1 MVQRWTKLDTHA
13 LVDFIRSTEQSGDN
27 RHSLPES
34 VQFATRKNKPGHVTP
49 RSNDVPPRKPFSSFL
64 CLFFVSRI
72 FFVPSLF
79 FPHLNTPFKDP
90 RGKKLY
96 FVYTRHERYYKREN
110 VFLCGEFYGVPF
122 FCIIEHA
129 EEIEIENLKNL
140 YYKKKKSYFTRRNEE
155 NSSFRRISSSSD
167 IYGK

>member
-1 MVQRWTKLDTHA
+1 MTFQIYDNCMDPAVGPTRWTKLDTHA

-27 RHSLPES
+27 RHSLPET

-49 RSNDVPPRKPFSSFL
+49 RSNDIPPRKPFSSFL

-72 FFVPSLF
+72 FLVSSLF
-79 FPHLNTPFKDP
+79 SPHLNTPFKDP

-110 VFLCGEFYGVPF
+110 VFLQNFTEFLSF
-122 FCIIEHA
+122 A
-129 EEIEIENLKNL
+129 LLNTRKKLKL
-140 YYKKKKSYFTRRNEE
+140 K
-155 NSSFRRISSSSD
+155 I
-167 IYGK
+167 